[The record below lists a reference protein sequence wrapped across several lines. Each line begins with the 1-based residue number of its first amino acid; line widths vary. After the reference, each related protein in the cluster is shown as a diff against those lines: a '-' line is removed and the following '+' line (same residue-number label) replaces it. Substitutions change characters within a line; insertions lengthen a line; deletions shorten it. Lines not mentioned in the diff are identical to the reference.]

1 MLITTCSSDTVPFHS
16 GVYCTRKVSQ
26 NDFLMAIKLSGKLDL
41 IFYCCGL
48 RILMLYDHTF
58 NNHLIST
65 RKYYYT
71 PTKFTSI
78 IKASSYTNLV
88 KKQERLFYSKK
99 LLEIV
104 QKFYIRIIQSDID
117 FQTLISLWAVSE
129 NLINAIWDALMDAC
143 WIWRCAHHTGTN
155 YK

>member
-1 MLITTCSSDTVPFHS
+1 MFFWHGTFSLRCILYEKSQPKWFFN
-16 GVYCTRKVSQ
+16 GNKIKWETRF
-26 NDFLMAIKLSGKLDL
+26 NFLLLWLKD
-41 IFYCCGL
+41 C
-48 RILMLYDHTF
+48 MLYDHTF

-78 IKASSYTNLV
+78 IKASSYTNLM